1 MKKLT
6 LLLLGLLFLGSNIYS
21 KPIFSKNK
29 YLIATL
35 YDGATGMLSLGN
47 NTYQLAYYP
56 EKDIEAATDSDYW
69 YIHKISATEYAFQNA
84 ATLKYIRHD
93 LSAGTDRAALVFVD
107 SLLSDKSTLFTF
119 ELQITNNICY
129 YMIRSVANP
138 SKAWDRRTQ
147 IQGNIYPV
155 GVYAASG
162 SNIQRF
168 VFYDADGNP
177 VIDDG
182 KVPAV
187 LPTANKTLG
196 AFSGLMNSFTINGK
210 TPAVDTSKKEFYF
223 SVPESLM
230 NTYQNIKLNFAFTN
244 SAYKLYINGYQV
256 GNNEDFRYFYG
267 NSAVSIQIK
276 NGTTIVA
283 SGSLIVTCLP
293 LVQLYTDTE
302 IGSVYGLGR
311 ISVTEPGD
319 TPTETLL
326 TNLKLRGDYASRVV
340 KKAYAVKLKDIDG
353 ESSLNKSYFGLRSDN
368 NWILDAMYIDPARMR
383 NRVSTDLWLDFS
395 KPTYYAANEPKMI
408 NGTRGQFVEVFLNDS
423 YNGLYCMTEKIDRKQ
438 LNLRKLKYSADST
451 VVTQRGALFKA
462 SSWSIGTQL
471 GNPITWGTNL
481 LPAYDNN
488 SETWTA
494 FDVKYPDLGDG
505 EPVEWKTCYDAAKV
519 PHWQTP
525 DDQFIPNIETHF
537 DLPVFIDYYLF
548 LDLMLASDNHGKNY
562 YLSVYDQTI
571 SPKTSLTPWD
581 LDGVWGRRWDGTYT
595 RTFAAQPFETFIINN
610 EPRQNNLYLRMMAS
624 NILGF
629 NDSLKIRYKELR
641 GTYFSYNSLMSRFYK
656 YNELFKLSGSAAR
669 EKTRWA
675 LATDINTE
683 MTFLSNWITARLAYL
698 DKQYLGAPFTN
709 TALENTLSAQIE
721 LAPNPVKDMLT
732 IFNLEAGVNIQVITL
747 QGNILQ
753 QTISHA
759 GNNVIDMSAFKAGIY
774 FIRINNAVSKVIKN

>member
-1 MKKLT
+1 MKRFT
-6 LLLLGLLFLGSNIYS
+6 LAFFIFLSLCNIILA
-21 KPIFSKNK
+21 KPILSKSK
-29 YLIATL
+29 YMIATL
-35 YDGATGMLSLGN
+35 YDAATGTVCPGN
-47 NTYQLAYYP
+47 NTYQLAYNP
-56 EKDIEAATDSDYW
+56 LKDIESATDSDYW
-69 YIHKISATEYAFQNA
+69 YINKVSPTEYTFQNV

-93 LSAGTDRAALVFVD
+93 LAVTSDRSALVFVD
-107 SLLSDKSTLFTF
+107 SPMADNSTSFTL
-119 ELQITNNICY
+119 ELQTVNNICY
-129 YMIRSVANP
+129 YMIRSAVNP
-138 SKAWDRRTQ
+138 AKAWDRRTQ
-147 IQGNIYPV
+147 IQGSIYPV

-168 VFYDADGNP
+168 VFYDVDGNP

-182 KVPAV
+182 KIP
-187 LPTANKTLG
+187 LILSKANQTLG
-196 AFSGLMNSFTINGK
+196 AFSTYMSNFTINGK

-223 SVPESLM
+223 TVPESQM
-230 NTYQNIKLNFAFTN
+230 STSQNLKVNFTFTN
-244 SAYKLYINGYQV
+244 SAYKLYINSYLVANG
-256 GNNEDFRYFYG
+256 EDFRYYMG
-267 NSAVSIQIK
+267 TDKISVEIK

-283 SGSLIVTCLP
+283 SGWLIVTCLP
-293 LVQLYTDTE
+293 IVQLYTDE
-302 IGSVYGLGR
+302 AVGSIYSLGR
-311 ISVTEPGD
+311 IAVTEPGD
-319 TPTETLL
+319 VPTEILL
-326 TNLKLRGDYASRVV
+326 SNLKLRGDYASRVV
-340 KKAYAVKLKDIDG
+340 KKAYAVKLKDVDG

-395 KPTYYAANEPKMI
+395 KPTYYAINEPKMI
-408 NGTRGQFVEVFLNDS
+408 NGTRGKFVEVFLNDS

-451 VVTQRGALFKA
+451 VVTQRGALYKA

-471 GNPITWGTNL
+471 GNPITWGTNI

-505 EPVEWKTCYDAAKV
+505 EPIDWKACYDAAKV

-525 DDQFIPNIETHF
+525 DDQFIPNITTYF

-595 RTFAAQPFETFIINN
+595 RTFAAQSFETFIVNN
-610 EPRQNNLYLRMMAS
+610 EPRQNNLYLRMMAD

-629 NDSLKIRYKELR
+629 NDSLKARYRELR

-656 YNELFKLSGSAAR
+656 YNDLFKLSGSAAR

-675 LATDINTE
+675 LPTEINTE
-683 MTFLSNWITARLAYL
+683 MTFLSNWITARLTYL
-698 DKQYLGAPFTN
+698 DKQYLGAPYIN
-709 TALENTLSAQIE
+709 TAVDDIIASKIR
-721 LAPNPVKDMLT
+721 LAPNPVNDILT
-732 IFNLEAGVNIQVITL
+732 IFDLEEGLNIQIISL
-747 QGNILQ
+747 QGNVLW
-753 QTISHA
+753 QTISIS
-759 GNNVIDMSAFKAGIY
+759 GNNAFDVSNFKQGIY
-774 FIRINNAVSKVIKN
+774 FIKVNNNISKIIKK